1 LINRNLLSILL
12 QGALLGLS
20 IAAPVGPIGLL
31 CIRRTA
37 ARGFRS
43 GFFSGLGAASADA
56 FYGMVA
62 AAGLTLV
69 ADFLVRQG
77 EWLALLGGAFLVY
90 LGVRTFISQPPAEG
104 GVEEGGSNAGDYFST
119 FLLTLSNPL
128 TIFSFAAILSGFS
141 ANSAANFR
149 QDAFVF
155 VLGVFSGSALWW
167 LALSAAVHTLRG
179 LATTRALVWVNHI
192 AGTAIAIFGLLMGWR
207 GLSGLLQVP

>member
-1 LINRNLLSILL
+1 MGNGLIAIILK
-12 QGALLGLS
+12 GAALGFS

-56 FYGMVA
+56 FYGTIT

-77 EWLALLGGAFLVY
+77 DWLALLGGAFLVF
-90 LGVRTFISQPPAEG
+90 LGVRTFLSEPPEAG
-104 GVEEGGSNAGDYFST
+104 EETGSSTAAGDYFST

-128 TIFSFAAILSGFS
+128 TIFSFAAMLGGL
-141 ANSAANFR
+141 NTGAASDLRLGSF
-149 QDAFVF
+149 AL
-155 VLGVFSGSALWW
+155 VLGVFTGSALWW
-167 LALSAAVHTLRG
+167 LALSTAVHFLRG
-179 LATTRALVWVNHI
+179 LATSSILVWVNRI
-192 AGTAIAIFGLLMGWR
+192 AGTAISVFGLSMAGR
-207 GLSGLLQVP
+207 GFSAIIGVS

>member
-1 LINRNLLSILL
+1 MGNGLITVLLK
-12 QGALLGLS
+12 GAALGFS

-56 FYGMVA
+56 FYGTVA

-77 EWLALLGGAFLVY
+77 DMLALMGGAFLFF
-90 LGVRTFISQPPAEG
+90 LGVRTFLSKPPEAG
-104 GVEEGGSNAGDYFST
+104 EEPESNTAAGDYFST

-128 TIFSFAAILSGFS
+128 TIFSFAAMLGGLNTGAVSE
-141 ANSAANFR
+141 FR
-149 QDAFVF
+149 LGAFTL
-155 VLGVFSGSALWW
+155 VLGVFTGSALWW
-167 LALSAAVHTLRG
+167 LALSTAVHFLRG
-179 LATTRALVWVNHI
+179 LATSIILIWVNRI
-192 AGTAIAIFGLLMGWR
+192 AGAAISVFGIVMAWR
-207 GLSGLLQVP
+207 GASAIIGIS